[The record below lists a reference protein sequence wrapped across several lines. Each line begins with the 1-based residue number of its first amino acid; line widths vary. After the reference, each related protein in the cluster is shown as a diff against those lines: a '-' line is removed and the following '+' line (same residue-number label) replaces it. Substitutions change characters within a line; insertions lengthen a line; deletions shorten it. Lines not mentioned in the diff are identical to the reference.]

1 MNEIKSHLDDELKGV
16 ADYFSLY
23 FEYMN
28 NEISRDFY
36 DFALDEL
43 RHAKF
48 WLDMLEIREDPDY
61 ENYLSQYEE
70 LESLVEEGRG
80 ERCEY

>member
-28 NEISRDFY
+28 NEISCDFY
-36 DFALDEL
+36 CFARDEL

-48 WLDMLEIREDPDY
+48 WLDMLEIKEDQDY
-61 ENYLSQYEE
+61 ESYREQYEE
-70 LESLVEEGRG
+70 MKSLLEEGDRD
-80 ERCEY
+80 EY